1 MNPQSNDSPVSGQ
14 FSFKRKY
21 EDDDKPGGNGSNT
34 SDSEDNH
41 SQEKVL
47 TSSPDPVIDHTKKPS
62 PTNQRLMSDLK
73 TVKIDR
79 SQYRHYGHQSSMT
92 SQSLEQII
100 SEGKR
105 KEEEEAEAKKK
116 LIKDEDK
123 KSEEKEKV
131 KDTETKG
138 DKEIFPELKLEKEK
152 SKDIEPISTIVSDTP
167 ATASTAV
174 SAVPSSNSSGVQLS
188 IADLLNINSN
198 QPLPYSIDT
207 IHEIIKLKTEQE
219 ITKQIEIKNEL
230 AHSTLELL
238 KYAQNLKI
246 SPELIPILFVG
257 NNAVNEVKANLQ
269 RLQVDP
275 QAMMK
280 QIEDQARK
288 SAGSSGISSR
298 REKRHEKT
306 SSLPSISDMGKP
318 STYKIGQPGATT
330 RVPSTTH
337 SSLVSPL
344 RSPNRSPDLTHK
356 KYKSDASE
364 TSPYLSNTKPVL
376 LPLPGSNYQNS
387 SHPQQQL
394 QSHPQLSPMQYPL
407 YYNSPPGPGVDSKYL
422 GSPYSQKQSQ
432 SATKSQ
438 QSSPPQRN
446 LYPQQQQ
453 ASQQHLQH
461 AHQQP
466 QYYYS
471 QKQPPQYQYYMAT
484 TPPQGPQYIMRQ
496 VPMGGQYPPAM
507 AAQVAPDAVGPGG
520 AVTSGSVT
528 HSGPSAAPNTESEK
542 NKVPGGGS
550 ILRFDKAEP
559 EDQPPTKKAK
569 SIPKTSGI
577 NFMISTPEN
586 PPAKKYNNSRS

>member
-1 MNPQSNDSPVSGQ
+1 MNPQSNDLPVSGQ

-34 SDSEDNH
+34 LDSEDNH

-79 SQYRHYGHQSSMT
+79 SEYKHYGHHSLMT

-105 KEEEEAEAKKK
+105 KEEEAEAKRK
-116 LIKDEDK
+116 LVQ
-123 KSEEKEKV
+123 SEEKKLEEKV
-131 KDTETKG
+131 KEIEKEKETETETQG
-138 DKEIFPELKLEKEK
+138 EKEESLLLKLEEEK
-152 SKDIEPISTIVSDTP
+152 SKEIEPISTLVSNTP

-174 SAVPSSNSSGVQLS
+174 SAVPSSNSSGVQLLV
-188 IADLLNINSN
+188 ADLLNINSN
-198 QPLPYSIDT
+198 QPLPYSIET
-207 IHEIIKLKTEQE
+207 VHEIIKLKTEQE

-275 QAMMK
+275 QGMIK

-288 SAGSSGISSR
+288 SAGPSGTSSK
-298 REKRHEKT
+298 REKKHEKT

-318 STYKIGQPGATT
+318 STYKIGPPGATT

-344 RSPNRSPDLTHK
+344 RSPNRLPDLTHK

-376 LPLPGSNYQNS
+376 LPLPGFNYQNS
-387 SHPQQQL
+387 LHPQQQL
-394 QSHPQLSPMQYPL
+394 QLHPQLLPMQYPL
-407 YYNSPPGPGVDSKYL
+407 YYNSPPGPSADSKYL

-432 SATKSQ
+432 SATKLQ
-438 QSSPPQRN
+438 QPLPPQRN

-453 ASQQHLQH
+453 
-461 AHQQP
+461 
-466 QYYYS
+466 YYYT

-496 VPMGGQYPPAM
+496 APMGGQYPPAM
-507 AAQVAPDAVGPGG
+507 AAQVAPDVVGPSG
-520 AVTSGSVT
+520 TSASGTVT
-528 HSGPSAAPNTESEK
+528 HSGSSAAPNPESEK

-550 ILRFDKAEP
+550 ILRFDKADP

-569 SIPKTSGI
+569 LVPKSSGI